1 MSIDDQLR
9 RNDPARDLDVSDDSL
24 AWMLRAATQTPAPR
38 RAPRRRV
45 WLAAGLVAALALT
58 AASPAIADGVR
69 YLAQTGWFGNPNPSG
84 VGGPF
89 DAGDSTEQDDS
100 EWIDIMSDDYVDYA
114 ASVFP
119 AYISLPA
126 QYDEDAFARATSVWR
141 QNNVRDSLDGAPGAS
156 MQNTGIVRGFE
167 TDARC
172 AWIKEWN
179 DAPDGSAR
187 QDAAIEVLL
196 EAAHWD
202 ATVAT
207 DGGGIVDMYVT
218 QAEDA
223 RDGKVG
229 RISMEECTGLVDAG
243 VLQ

>member
-1 MSIDDQLR
+1 MNIEDQLR
-9 RNDPARDLDVSDDSL
+9 RNDPARDLDVADDSL
-24 AWMLRAATQTPAPR
+24 GWMLRATTRAPAPR

-45 WLAAGLVAALALT
+45 WLAGGLVAALALT
-58 AASPAIADGVR
+58 AASPAIADAVR
-69 YLAQTGWFGNPNPSG
+69 YLAQTGTFGSSA
-84 VGGPF
+84 F
-89 DAGDSTEQDDS
+89 SEEDDS

-119 AYISLPA
+119 SYISLPA
-126 QYDEDAFARATSVWR
+126 QYNEDAFARATSLWR
-141 QNNVRDSLDGAPGAS
+141 QNNVRDSLDGAPGAI

-172 AWIKEWN
+172 AWINEWN
-179 DAPDGSAR
+179 EAPEGSAR
-187 QDAAIEVLL
+187 QNAAIDVLL

-223 RDGKVG
+223 REGKVG

-243 VLQ
+243 VLR